1 VIRHPHVTAA
11 ILAGGRATRL
21 GGALKALLPLTC
33 PDDTPLARVLEVAQD
48 RFARSLV
55 IASDPAP
62 FEAYDVTVVPDRV
75 IGAGPL
81 GGIEA
86 ALAAARTPLVLV
98 LGGDMPSVSGDL
110 VDWLVAHARED
121 RPLVPWR
128 GGRPEPLHAIYPVS
142 CLPLVRAALDDGVRK
157 MSDFF
162 ARAGVDAV
170 DETLY
175 GSVPGAD
182 RSFDNINTPGDLEDA
197 R

>member
-21 GGALKALLPLTC
+21 GGALKTLLPLTC
-33 PDDTPLARVLEVAQD
+33 PDDTPLARLLEVARD
-48 RFARSLV
+48 RFPRCLV
-55 IASDPAP
+55 IAGDPAP
-62 FEAYDVTVVPDRV
+62 FGGWDVTVVPDR
-75 IGAGPL
+75 IAGAGPL

-110 VDWLVAHARED
+110 VDWLVARARDD

-142 CLPLVRAALDDGVRK
+142 CLSQVRAALEEGVRK

-162 ARAGVDAV
+162 ARAGADVV
-170 DETLY
+170 DESLFAA
-175 GSVPGAD
+175 VPGAE
-182 RSFDNINTPGDLEDA
+182 RSFDNINTPADLERA